1 MKGTYRILAIPGT
14 RGYVAPELYANP
26 TDDSAVPF
34 SVDFY
39 SMGVLYWVAL
49 GNEIPMG
56 ARQEDDPCLLQTA
69 VKQVLEDKKEYGLI
83 GELVIEETT
92 TRKRPSYE
100 NIRRTLV
107 SLARDHNIS
116 SADLLQH
123 S

>member
-26 TDDSAVPF
+26 ADDSAVPF

-39 SMGVLYWVAL
+39 SMGVVYWVAL

-56 ARQEDDPCLLQTA
+56 AQQEHDPCLLQTA
-69 VKQVLEDKKEYGLI
+69 VKQVLEEKKEYGLI
-83 GELVIEETT
+83 GELVIEETA

-100 NIRRTLV
+100 SIRRTLV
-107 SLARDHNIS
+107 SLARERNIS
-116 SADLLQH
+116 SADLLRH